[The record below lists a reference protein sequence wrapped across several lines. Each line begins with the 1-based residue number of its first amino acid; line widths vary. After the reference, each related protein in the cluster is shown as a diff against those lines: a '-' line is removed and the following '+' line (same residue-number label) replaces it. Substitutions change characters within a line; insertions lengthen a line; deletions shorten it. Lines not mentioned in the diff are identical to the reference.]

1 MEELENEELM
11 EEVDLTEEEEE
22 AYLTQILDEAIE
34 SFRKNPKTISLE
46 EWREELIRE
55 FHVNI

>member
-11 EEVDLTEEEEE
+11 EEELTEEEE
-22 AYLTQILDEAIE
+22 AYLTQILDEAIRE
-34 SFRKNPKTISLE
+34 FRKNPKTISLE

-55 FHVNI
+55 YHVNI